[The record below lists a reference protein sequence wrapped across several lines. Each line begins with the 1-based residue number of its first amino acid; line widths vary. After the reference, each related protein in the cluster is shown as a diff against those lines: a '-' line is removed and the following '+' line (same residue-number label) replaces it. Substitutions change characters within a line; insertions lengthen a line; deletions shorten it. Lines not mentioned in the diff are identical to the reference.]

1 LSKVLERIEVDGF
14 SQNNISDLDKYHSNA
29 KAHVLGVTGPP
40 GAGKSSLIDKLITA
54 IRKKKKSVGVI
65 AIDPSS
71 SKSGGA
77 LLGDRTRLMLNPVD
91 NGVFVRSMAA
101 KDFLGGVSELTFP
114 TMVVMRSIFDFL
126 IVETVG
132 VGQSET
138 TIKNIVDTVILCVQP
153 GSGDTIQFMKS
164 GIFEIPDIVTI
175 TKSDIEQLSNQT
187 FSDLAASSSY
197 FKNSNEWDIKI
208 LMTSAQKNIGIDELF
223 TEIEKRWKWLKLLNR
238 LKLQR
243 RSQDVKWIK
252 SCLSKEFGEW
262 GVRRGFEK
270 VNYKDNPF
278 LLLSKILKKIQ
289 N

>member
-1 LSKVLERIEVDGF
+1 M
-14 SQNNISDLDKYHSNA
+14 
-29 KAHVLGVTGPP
+29 
-40 GAGKSSLIDKLITA
+40 
-54 IRKKKKSVGVI
+54 GVI

-252 SCLSKEFGEW
+252 SCLSKEFGKW